1 VLLKKVAKITIPS
14 DPDKIQIVEK
24 ETERFATRI
33 GLSEDDID
41 SLGIAVTE
49 VVSNAIKHGNRGD
62 ISKNVYV
69 EFSLED
75 GKVKVVIRDEGTGFD
90 PEDIANPLEPE
101 NLYKDSGRGIFI
113 VKELMDDVRYRFH
126 KKGTEIILIKN
137 IE

>member
-1 VLLKKVAKITIPS
+1 LKKVEKISIPS
-14 DPDKIQIVEK
+14 DPDKIQLVERK
-24 ETERFATRI
+24 TERFATRI

-62 ISKNVYV
+62 ISKKVHI
-69 EFSLED
+69 EFSVED
-75 GKVKVVIRDEGTGFD
+75 RCVKVVIRDEGKGFD
-90 PEDIANPLEPE
+90 PDDIANPLDPE

-113 VKELMDDVRYRFH
+113 VKELMDDVGYRFN
-126 KKGTEIILIKN
+126 KKGTEIILIKK

>member
-1 VLLKKVAKITIPS
+1 MKKVEKISIPS
-14 DPDKIQIVEK
+14 DPDKIQLVERK
-24 ETERFATRI
+24 TERFATRI

-62 ISKNVYV
+62 ISKKVHIEFTV
-69 EFSLED
+69 ED
-75 GKVKVVIRDEGTGFD
+75 RCVKVVIRDEGKGFD
-90 PEDIANPLEPE
+90 PDDIANPLDPE

-113 VKELMDDVRYRFH
+113 VKELMDDVGYRFN
-126 KKGTEIILIKN
+126 KKGTEIILIKK

>member
-1 VLLKKVAKITIPS
+1 MTIPS
-14 DPDKIQIVEK
+14 DPEKIQVVERR
-24 ETERFATRI
+24 TERFATRI

-62 ISKNVYV
+62 ISKKVHI
-69 EFSLED
+69 EFILD
-75 GKVKVVIRDEGTGFD
+75 DDKVKVVIRDEGKGFD
-90 PEDIANPLEPE
+90 PDDIANPLDPE

-113 VKELMDDVRYRFH
+113 VKELMDDVKYRFH

-137 IE
+137 IDKQ

>member
-1 VLLKKVAKITIPS
+1 LKKVEKISIPS
-14 DPDKIQIVEK
+14 DPDKIQLVERK
-24 ETERFATRI
+24 TERFATRI

-62 ISKNVYV
+62 ISKKVHIEFTV
-69 EFSLED
+69 ED
-75 GKVKVVIRDEGTGFD
+75 RCVKVVIRDEGKGFD
-90 PEDIANPLEPE
+90 PDDIANPLDPE

-113 VKELMDDVRYRFH
+113 VKELMDDVGYRFN
-126 KKGTEIILIKN
+126 KKGTEIILIKK